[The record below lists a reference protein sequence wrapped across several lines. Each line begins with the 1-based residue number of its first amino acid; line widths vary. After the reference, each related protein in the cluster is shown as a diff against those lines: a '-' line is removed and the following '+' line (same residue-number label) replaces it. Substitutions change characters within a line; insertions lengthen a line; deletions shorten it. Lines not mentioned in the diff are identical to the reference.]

1 MTISFKNRLLNKMN
15 LNLFLKFVSV
25 SFQKQ
30 VTYRFDCFVG
40 IINGFLYVFI
50 FTSLW
55 KALYSQFDTTVHNG
69 YTLTAIVTYA
79 VLVMAVRISFTMD
92 DSIIYRK
99 VMDGSI
105 AMELVRPTSF
115 FFMNLAENVGHS
127 LFHMMARTTP
137 IVIISIFLFHI
148 AIPFEVSRFLVFFV
162 SFVAGYLLVSML
174 NFIAGLL
181 AFWFIE
187 IFPFMLFKYALYT
200 FFAGGI
206 VPIDFFPEFLK
217 PIVKL
222 LPFQYMLYF
231 PTTILIGRTS
241 LAEAQSII
249 MVQLMWIVIMG
260 FICALMWNAGKKK
273 LIIQGG

>member
-1 MTISFKNRLLNKMN
+1 MN
-15 LNLFLKFVSV
+15 PKLFLKFVSI

-55 KALYSQFDTTVHNG
+55 KALYSQFNTTVHNG
-69 YTLTAIVTYA
+69 YTLTAITTYA
-79 VLVMAVRISFTMD
+79 VMIMAVRISFTMD

-105 AMELVRPTSF
+105 SMELIRPTSF

-127 LFHMMARTTP
+127 LFHIMARTFP
-137 IVIISIFLFHI
+137 ILIISISI
-148 AIPFEVSRFLVFFV
+148 YDISIPYEPVRFSVFIF
-162 SFVAGYLLVSML
+162 SFVAGYILISML
-174 NFIAGLL
+174 NFITGLL

-187 IFPFMLFKYALYT
+187 IFPFMLFKYALFM
-200 FFAGGI
+200 FFSGGI

-217 PIVKL
+217 PVVNI
-222 LPFQYMLYF
+222 LPFQYMLYI
-231 PTTILIGRTS
+231 PTTILIGRVPLTEV
-241 LAEAQSII
+241 LPI
-249 MVQLMWIVIMG
+249 MATQLLWILIMG
-260 FICALMWNAGKKK
+260 VICVLMWNCGKKK
-273 LIIQGG
+273 LVIQGG

>member
-1 MTISFKNRLLNKMN
+1 MN
-15 LNLFLKFVSV
+15 PKLFFKFVSV

-40 IINGFLYVFI
+40 IVNGFLYVFI

-55 KALYSQFDTTVHNG
+55 KALYSQFDTTVHKG
-69 YTLTAIVTYA
+69 YTLTSIVTYA
-79 VLVMAVRISFTMD
+79 VLVMAVKISFTMD

-127 LFHMMARTTP
+127 LFHIMARTFP
-137 IVIISIFLFHI
+137 IVIMSVLFFDI
-148 AIPFEVSRFLVFFV
+148 TIPFEVSRFLVFFL
-162 SFVAGYLLVSML
+162 SCIAGYILVSMT

-187 IFPFMLFKYALYT
+187 IFPFMLFKYALFT

-206 VPIDFFPEFLK
+206 VPIDFFPDFLK
-217 PIVKL
+217 PLVNL

-231 PTTILIGRTS
+231 PTTILIGKAS
-241 LAEAQSII
+241 LSDAQSII
-249 MVQLMWIVIMG
+249 MAQLMWIVIMG
-260 FICALMWNAGKKK
+260 LICTFMWNAGKKK

>member
-1 MTISFKNRLLNKMN
+1 MN
-15 LNLFLKFVSV
+15 PKLFIKFVSV

-40 IINGFLYVFI
+40 IVNGFLYVFI

-55 KALYSQFDTTVHNG
+55 KALYSQFDTTMHNG

-127 LFHMMARTTP
+127 LFHMMARTVP
-137 IVIISIFLFHI
+137 IVIISIFLFDI
-148 AIPFEVSRFLVFFV
+148 YIPFEVQRFLIFMV
-162 SFVAGYLLVSML
+162 SCIAGYILVSMM

-187 IFPFMLFKYALYT
+187 IFPFLLFKYAFYT
-200 FFAGGI
+200 FFSGGI

-217 PIVKL
+217 PLVNL
-222 LPFQYMLYF
+222 LPFQYMLYY
-231 PTTILIGRTS
+231 PTTILIGRAS

-249 MVQLMWIVIMG
+249 AAQLIWIVIMG
-260 FICALMWNAGKKK
+260 VICSLMWGAGKKK

>member
-1 MTISFKNRLLNKMN
+1 MKPELFFKFASISFQR
-15 LNLFLKFVSV
+15 
-25 SFQKQ
+25 Q

-40 IINGFLYVFI
+40 IVNGFLYVFI

-69 YTLTAIVTYA
+69 FTLTAITTYA

-105 AMELVRPTSF
+105 AMELIRPTSF

-127 LFHMMARTTP
+127 LFHIMARTFP
-137 IVIISIFLFHI
+137 IVIISLLLFDISIPLEPVRLLAFIF
-148 AIPFEVSRFLVFFV
+148 SFF
-162 SFVAGYLLVSML
+162 AGYILISML
-174 NFIAGLL
+174 NFAAGLL
-181 AFWFIE
+181 AFWFVE
-187 IFPFMLFKYALYT
+187 IFPFMLFKYALFT
-200 FFAGGI
+200 FFSGGI

-217 PIVKL
+217 PLVNF

-231 PTTILIGRTS
+231 PTVILTGRVPM
-241 LAEAQSII
+241 AEVPSII
-249 MVQLMWIVIMG
+249 ISQLMWILIMG
-260 FICALMWNAGKKK
+260 VICSLMWNAGKKK
-273 LIIQGG
+273 LVIQGG

>member
-1 MTISFKNRLLNKMN
+1 
-15 LNLFLKFVSV
+15 
-25 SFQKQ
+25 
-30 VTYRFDCFVG
+30 
-40 IINGFLYVFI
+40 
-50 FTSLW
+50 
-55 KALYSQFDTTVHNG
+55 
-69 YTLTAIVTYA
+69 
-79 VLVMAVRISFTMD
+79 MD

-127 LFHMMARTTP
+127 LFHMMARTVP
-137 IVIISIFLFHI
+137 IVIISVFLFDI
-148 AIPFEVSRFLVFFV
+148 YIPFEVQRFLIFIV
-162 SFVAGYLLVSML
+162 SCIAGYVLVSMM

-187 IFPFMLFKYALYT
+187 IFPFLLFKYAFYT
-200 FFAGGI
+200 FFSGGI

-217 PIVKL
+217 PLVNL
-222 LPFQYMLYF
+222 LPFQYMLYY
-231 PTTILIGRTS
+231 PTTILIGRAS

-249 MVQLMWIVIMG
+249 AAQVIWIVIMG
-260 FICALMWNAGKKK
+260 VICSFMWGAGKKK

>member
-1 MTISFKNRLLNKMN
+1 MN
-15 LNLFLKFVSV
+15 PELFLKFVSV

-40 IINGFLYVFI
+40 IVNGFLYVFI

-127 LFHMMARTTP
+127 LFHMMARTVP
-137 IVIISIFLFHI
+137 IVMISIFLFDI
-148 AIPFEVSRFLVFFV
+148 SIPFEVTRLLVFLV
-162 SFVAGYLLVSML
+162 SFIAGYILVSML

-187 IFPFMLFKYALYT
+187 IFPFMLFKYALFT

-217 PIVKL
+217 TLVKL

-231 PTTILIGRTS
+231 PTTILIGRAS
-241 LAEAQSII
+241 LAEAQTII
-249 MVQLMWIVIMG
+249 IAQLMWIVIMG
-260 FICALMWNAGKKK
+260 AVCTLMWNAGKKK

>member
-1 MTISFKNRLLNKMN
+1 MN
-15 LNLFLKFVSV
+15 PELFLKFVSI

-30 VTYRFDCFVG
+30 VTYRFDCFIG
-40 IINGFLYVFI
+40 IVNGFLYVFI

-55 KALYSQFDTTVHNG
+55 TALYSQFEATVHNG
-69 YTLTAIVTYA
+69 FTLTAIITYA

-105 AMELVRPTSF
+105 AMELIRPTSF

-127 LFHMMARTTP
+127 LFHIMARTVP
-137 IVIISIFLFHI
+137 IVIISIFLFDI
-148 AIPFEVSRFLVFFV
+148 SIPFEPVRFLAFLF
-162 SFVAGYLLVSML
+162 SFLAGYVLISML
-174 NFIAGLL
+174 NFAVGLL
-181 AFWFIE
+181 AFWFVE
-187 IFPFMLFKYALYT
+187 IFPFMLFKYALFT

-217 PIVKL
+217 PLVNI

-231 PTTILIGRTS
+231 PTVILTGRIP
-241 LAEAQSII
+241 LMEVHSII
-249 MVQLMWIVIMG
+249 IAQLMWILIMG
-260 FICALMWNAGKKK
+260 AICSLMWSAGKKK
-273 LIIQGG
+273 LVIQGG

>member
-1 MTISFKNRLLNKMN
+1 MN
-15 LNLFLKFVSV
+15 PTLFIKFVSV

-40 IINGFLYVFI
+40 IVNGFLYVFI

-55 KALYSQFDTTVHNG
+55 KALYSQFDTTMHNG
-69 YTLTAIVTYA
+69 YTLIAIVTYA

-105 AMELVRPTSF
+105 SMELVRPTSF

-127 LFHMMARTTP
+127 LFHMMARTVP
-137 IVIISIFLFHI
+137 IVLISVFLFDI
-148 AIPFEVSRFLVFFV
+148 YIPFEVQRFLAFIV
-162 SFVAGYLLVSML
+162 SFIAGYILVSMM
-174 NFIAGLL
+174 NFVAGLL

-187 IFPFMLFKYALYT
+187 IFPFLLFKYAFYT
-200 FFAGGI
+200 FFSGGV

-217 PIVKL
+217 PLVNF

-231 PTTILIGRTS
+231 PTTILIGRAS
-241 LAEAQSII
+241 LAEARSII
-249 MVQLMWIVIMG
+249 IAQLIWIVIMG
-260 FICALMWNAGKKK
+260 GICVIMWSAGKKK

>member
-1 MTISFKNRLLNKMN
+1 MN
-15 LNLFLKFVSV
+15 SKLFLKFVSV

-55 KALYSQFDTTVHNG
+55 KALYSQFNTTVHNG
-69 YTLTAIVTYA
+69 YTLTAITTYA

-127 LFHMMARTTP
+127 LFHMMARTFP
-137 IVIISIFLFHI
+137 IVIISICI
-148 AIPFEVSRFLVFFV
+148 YEISIPFEPLRLLVFIF
-162 SFVAGYLLVSML
+162 SFVAGYILISML

-181 AFWFIE
+181 AFWFVE
-187 IFPFMLFKYALYT
+187 IFPFMLFKYALFM
-200 FFAGGI
+200 FFSGGI

-217 PIVKL
+217 PLVGF
-222 LPFQYMLYF
+222 LPFQYMLYI
-231 PTTILIGRTS
+231 PTTILIGRVPMTEF
-241 LAEAQSII
+241 LPVII
-249 MVQLMWIVIMG
+249 TQLIWILIMGVICSLMWKT
-260 FICALMWNAGKKK
+260 GKKK

>member
-1 MTISFKNRLLNKMN
+1 MN
-15 LNLFLKFVSV
+15 PKLFLKFISV

-55 KALYSQFDTTVHNG
+55 KALYSQFNTSVHNG
-69 YTLTAIVTYA
+69 YTLSAITSYA
-79 VLVMAVRISFTMD
+79 VLVMAIRISFTMD

-115 FFMNLAENVGHS
+115 FFMNLAENIGHS
-127 LFHMMARTTP
+127 LFHIMARTFP
-137 IVIISIFLFHI
+137 IVLISIFLYDI
-148 AIPFEVSRFLVFFV
+148 SIPFEPLRILVFIF
-162 SFVAGYLLVSML
+162 SFFAGYILISML

-181 AFWFIE
+181 AFWFVE
-187 IFPFMLFKYALYT
+187 IFPFMLFKYALFM
-200 FFAGGI
+200 FFSGGI

-217 PIVKL
+217 PLVNL
-222 LPFQYMLYF
+222 LPFQYMLYI
-231 PTTILIGRTS
+231 PTTILIGRVP
-241 LAEAQSII
+241 LAE
-249 MVQLMWIVIMG
+249 VQLIIITQLIWILIMG
-260 FICALMWNAGKKK
+260 AICSLMWSAGKKK